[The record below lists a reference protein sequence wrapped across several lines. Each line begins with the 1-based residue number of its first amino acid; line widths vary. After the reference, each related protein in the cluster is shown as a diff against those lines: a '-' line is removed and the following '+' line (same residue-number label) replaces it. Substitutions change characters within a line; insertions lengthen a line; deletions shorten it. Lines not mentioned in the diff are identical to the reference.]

1 MQMGSFVDSEHP
13 QIRIET
19 IDIFYGEIIED
30 EVCGII
36 LLPLHISWYHVL
48 YFYLT
53 KRSTSTT
60 HKLVLCFVFLSNK
73 KIFDLLYI

>member
-19 IDIFYGEIIED
+19 IDIIRIETIDIFYGGIIED

-53 KRSTSTT
+53 KRSASTT
-60 HKLVLCFVFLSNK
+60 HKLVLCFF
-73 KIFDLLYI
+73 IFI